1 MRAPLRRSTIAAL
14 LAVPLLLAAGCN
26 CYIRQLDRIFLIDA
40 GTDGGVPSG
49 DAGAA
54 ASMTLDC
61 APTADACVAA
71 GNCRAACEC
80 VLQRI
85 GYGDHANKLIDS
97 CALEPNAAAPSV
109 RVKYREQEMCPPY

>member
-1 MRAPLRRSTIAAL
+1 MRAAL
-14 LAVPLLLAAGCN
+14 LRSALAAALVVPLFLAAGCG
-26 CYIRQLDRIFLIDA
+26 CQIAEFDRVFLIDT
-40 GTDGGVPSG
+40 GTDGGVP
-49 DAGAA
+49 AGTAADA

-61 APTADACVAA
+61 APTADACVNA

-85 GYGDHANKLIDS
+85 GYIDASQVLDS

-109 RVKYREQEMCPPY
+109 RVKYRERAMCPPY